1 MSEQDKREVVKEDV
15 NVTNESVT
23 RKENPSLVGSTFIKY
38 AAYIIIL
45 LIVLYFIVKYVFP
58 KI

>member
-1 MSEQDKREVVKEDV
+1 MDPNNKEDNLNIDRT
-15 NVTNESVT
+15 NVE
-23 RKENPSLVGSTFIKY
+23 RKEQPSLVGATFIKY

-45 LIVLYFIVKYVFP
+45 LIVLYFVVKYVFP